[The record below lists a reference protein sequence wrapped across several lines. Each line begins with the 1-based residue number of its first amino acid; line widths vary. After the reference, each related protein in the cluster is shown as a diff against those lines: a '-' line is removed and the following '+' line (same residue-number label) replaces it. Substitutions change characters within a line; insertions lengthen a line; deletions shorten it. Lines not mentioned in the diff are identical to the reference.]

1 MILTIEP
8 DSDIPIYQQLR
19 DRVVEAIAA
28 GELHAGD
35 PLPSTRGLA
44 ADLAINF
51 HTVNKAYDLLR
62 QEGLVR
68 LTRKSGAVVARDPG
82 SGPPPP
88 AFLAGWQARA
98 QTLLAEAI
106 AQGVA
111 PDDLLAHCRTLIE
124 EGVQS

>member
-1 MILTIEP
+1 MTYP
-8 DSDIPIYQQLR
+8 STSSYATAWWRRSRPCK
-19 DRVVEAIAA
+19 
-28 GELHAGD
+28 LHAGD

-68 LTRKSGAVVARDPG
+68 LTRKSGAVVVRYLG

-88 AFLAGWQARA
+88 AFLAGWYPRA